1 LIWSA
6 LDRIYSFN
14 LKQINTA
21 RRQENKYTTQK
32 REFKTNKNVKKH
44 LFSKTLNFY
53 FFLKSFVFTTTMSK
67 DHNPIPNSKVVWWF
81 TNALTSRTH
90 TLSSSLLSLHRVTHS
105 LTKIQPYQSLLLDL
119 MGTIQEPVSV
129 AEERLEGVQNDTV
142 YVAVGNNAEKN
153 HKLLHWVIHNFSGKK
168 ICLLHIH
175 QPDLI
180 NSLSESD
187 SDSLQFSQFI
197 IITSFF

>member
-1 LIWSA
+1 
-6 LDRIYSFN
+6 
-14 LKQINTA
+14 
-21 RRQENKYTTQK
+21 
-32 REFKTNKNVKKH
+32 
-44 LFSKTLNFY
+44 
-53 FFLKSFVFTTTMSK
+53 
-67 DHNPIPNSKVVWWF
+67 
-81 TNALTSRTH
+81 
-90 TLSSSLLSLHRVTHS
+90 
-105 LTKIQPYQSLLLDL
+105 
-119 MGTIQEPVSV
+119 MGTIQEQVSV